1 MTPKHI
7 GICIAFALF
16 AVSSTG
22 ATAGGMIEKFCMRS
36 TINGMNG
43 MMSGKEYKCRNGS
56 RMFEER
62 ETTMNIGTMKQQQKQ
77 RSVRHGG
84 MIYTVDLMTGRATK
98 MKDPVP
104 DIMNSDT
111 DPKAFAASIGFQP
124 TGEKKVI
131 AGLKCE
137 IYRGPGKEMCMAD
150 NGLAPFMNIGG
161 MVMTATEIKLG
172 ATGPKKSYAIPKNAT
187 LMQMPTFGRPPAG
200 GPSPGGRAM
209 PPGAMPENIR
219 KMLEGMGQPPKR

>member
-1 MTPKHI
+1 MNEKTA
-7 GICIAFALF
+7 GICIALLILAM
-16 AVSSTG
+16 APTT

-36 TINGMNG
+36 TIQGMNG
-43 MMSGKEYKCRNGS
+43 MMSGKEYKCRDGA

-62 ETTMNIGTMKQQQKQ
+62 ETTMSFGSMKQQQKL
-77 RSVRHGG
+77 RSVRYDG

-104 DIMNSDT
+104 DVMNSDT

-124 TGEKKVI
+124 TGENRTV

-137 IYRGPGKEMCMAD
+137 VYRGPNREMCMAD

-161 MVMTATEIKLG
+161 MVMTATEVKLG
-172 ATGPKKSYAIPKNAT
+172 ATGPKKSYEIPKNAT
-187 LMQMPTFGRPPAG
+187 LQQMPAFGRPPAG
-200 GPSPGGRAM
+200 QPPQGGRTM
-209 PPGAMPENIR
+209 PPGAMPEHVR
-219 KMLEGMGQPPKR
+219 KMLEKMGQPPKQ

>member
-1 MTPKHI
+1 MNAKSLFI
-7 GICIAFALF
+7 GIAFTLFAL
-16 AVSSTG
+16 SSTS

-43 MMSGKEYKCRNGS
+43 MMSGKEYKCRNGA

-62 ETTMNIGTMKQQQKQ
+62 ETTMSIGSMKQQQKL
-77 RSVRHGG
+77 RSVRHDG

-104 DIMNSDT
+104 DVMNPDM

-124 TGEKKVI
+124 TGERRTI

-137 IYRGPGKEMCMAD
+137 VYRGPNREMCMAD

-161 MVMTATEIKLG
+161 MVMTATEVKLG
-172 ATGPKKSYAIPKNAT
+172 ATGPQKSYEIPINAT
-187 LMQMPTFGRPPAG
+187 LQQMPAMGRPPMG
-200 GPSPGGRAM
+200 SPPQGGRAM
-209 PPGAMPENIR
+209 PPGAMPEHIR
-219 KMLEGMGQPPKR
+219 KMLEKMGQPPKQ